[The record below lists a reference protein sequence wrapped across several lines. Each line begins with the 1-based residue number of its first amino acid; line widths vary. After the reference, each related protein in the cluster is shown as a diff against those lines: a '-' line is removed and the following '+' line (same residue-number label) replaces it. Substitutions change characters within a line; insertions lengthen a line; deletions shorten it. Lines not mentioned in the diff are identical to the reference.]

1 MVWGTAG
8 AAGLARLVFWSTSGA
23 AGSTKIVVWRFLWG
37 GGVRPTRCAAAGG
50 DPPESH
56 FLMIF
61 SILEI
66 GTCED
71 PGERVREYRMPVS
84 SDLGIVDYW
93 MQVQSTRFE
102 ASRASADYSK
112 YLIALSSP

>member
-1 MVWGTAG
+1 
-8 AAGLARLVFWSTSGA
+8 
-23 AGSTKIVVWRFLWG
+23 
-37 GGVRPTRCAAAGG
+37 
-50 DPPESH
+50 
-56 FLMIF
+56 MIF

-102 ASRASADYSK
+102 ASRASADSGVLVRRACKMYF
-112 YLIALSSP
+112 LDHRGVVHRC